1 MSATGN
7 TSPAPHSLGEGVRA
21 LHSKWGWL
29 VAFGVISVIAGLI
42 ALSSVAMAT
51 ASAILIVGVM
61 MLVAG
66 VSEIIAAFGMR
77 TWGRTVLFVLLGALY
92 CFAGIIC
99 LQNPFKAATILTLM
113 LGVALIIGGLVRIF
127 LAMGMKQGSP
137 WGWVVFSGI
146 ISFLLG
152 VIIVAH
158 WPVSSFFTLGIFLGI
173 DLVFIGSGW
182 INMGLAFRR
191 HTRASS

>member
-1 MSATGN
+1 MSVTSNTG
-7 TSPAPHSLGEGVRA
+7 PKPHSLGESMRA

-29 VAFGVISVIAGLI
+29 VAFGVVAMIAGLV

-51 ASAILIVGVM
+51 ASAIWIVGIM

-66 VSEIIAAFGMR
+66 VAEIVAAFGIR
-77 TWGRTVLFVLLGALY
+77 TWGRFFLWLVLGALY

-99 LQNPFKAATILTLM
+99 LQDPFKAATILTLL
-113 LGVALIIGGLVRIF
+113 LGIALMVSGLVRIF
-127 LAMGMKQGSP
+127 LAMGMKHGTP

-146 ISFLLG
+146 VSFLLG
-152 VIIVAH
+152 VIIIAH
-158 WPVSSFFTLGIFLGI
+158 WPVSSFYTLGIFLGI

-182 INMGLAFRR
+182 ISMGLAFKR
-191 HTRASS
+191 HLRSS